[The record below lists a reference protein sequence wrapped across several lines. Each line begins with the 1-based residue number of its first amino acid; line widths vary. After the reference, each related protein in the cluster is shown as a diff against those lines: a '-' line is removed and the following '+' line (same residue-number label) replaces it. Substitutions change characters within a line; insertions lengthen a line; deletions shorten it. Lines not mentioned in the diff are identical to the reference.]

1 MARPLAQPPPG
12 RCRQSRGSRRQRQ
25 NEGALPHPEGGIRS
39 RGGGAQDTAST
50 RGSQRQ
56 TQPSLTLAVEAAAG
70 LLCPPQGA
78 GCWVGPPAALRARA
92 ASGRARFPGKR
103 PRAPQACLP
112 LRPPGLHPSSALL
125 ALGSTARETG
135 SSPPELLAP
144 EPGAGQAGRGRGR
157 AWGQRGRAEGSLSA
171 TSNRSPG
178 RRAPGGRLC
187 QGAQL
192 HTPIPPTVWNVSTCV
207 SCKHVGL
214 KSRLDSLTSAPA
226 GHVLCC
232 PLPGR
237 ASPSGRPRETSGVT
251 ADLPSP
257 WPSIHTA

>member
-1 MARPLAQPPPG
+1 MRPGPAEGPWTLSCRCPRPPRPGCPDSPGIARPLAQPPPG

-39 RGGGAQDTAST
+39 WGGGAQDMAST
-50 RGSQRQ
+50 RGSQRR

-78 GCWVGPPAALRARA
+78 GRWVGPPAALRARV

-144 EPGAGQAGRGRGR
+144 EPGAGPAGRGPGPCLGSEGQSRGLPER
-157 AWGQRGRAEGSLSA
+157 HQQ
-171 TSNRSPG
+171 P
-178 RRAPGGRLC
+178 
-187 QGAQL
+187 
-192 HTPIPPTVWNVSTCV
+192 VSWE
-207 SCKHVGL
+207 KG
-214 KSRLDSLTSAPA
+214 
-226 GHVLCC
+226 
-232 PLPGR
+232 
-237 ASPSGRPRETSGVT
+237 PR
-251 ADLPSP
+251 
-257 WPSIHTA
+257 